1 VAYRASIAPALD
13 HPFVRLVEGVLEI
26 QEADHDAQRHAR
38 TPGVAGDRHAL
49 HLFAKEVQVRQG
61 RTGAA
66 LAGENLSHP
75 RLDLLPGHA
84 RGQHGQRL
92 PQVDHVID
100 ARAEKIVAGGA
111 GKLHKNSQKSND
123 TAYQAGIYFNPEK
136 LKRQCK
142 SIS

>member
-1 VAYRASIAPALD
+1 VACGASIAPALD

-49 HLFAKEVQVRQG
+49 HLFAKEVQLRQG

-66 LAGENLSHP
+66 LAGEHLRHP

-84 RGQHGQRL
+84 RGQHGQRMA
-92 PQVDHVID
+92 QIDHVID
-100 ARAEKIVAGGA
+100 ARAEEIVGGRA
-111 GKLHKNSQKSND
+111 GKLHKKL
-123 TAYQAGIYFNPEK
+123 PEI
-136 LKRQCK
+136 KRK
-142 SIS
+142 GLSSREILYPRKAKNTI